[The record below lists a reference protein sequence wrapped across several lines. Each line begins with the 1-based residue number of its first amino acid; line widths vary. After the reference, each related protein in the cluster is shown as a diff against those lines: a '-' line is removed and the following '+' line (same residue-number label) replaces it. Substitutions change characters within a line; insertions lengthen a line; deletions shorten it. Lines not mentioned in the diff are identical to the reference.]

1 MTHCTGGADKHL
13 TQSDLFV
20 SGPEYYDI
28 FRIPALA
35 VTARGVFLAFIE
47 GCKPD
52 GRSGSRSVDA
62 PRGYGCRADP
72 EAGALSHLGV
82 ANLRCA
88 SGTCGGAWV
97 GVVQALA
104 ECGECC
110 GLPVPAY

>member
-47 GCKPD
+47 GCKPA
-52 GRSGSRSVDA
+52 GRSGSRSVDTD
-62 PRGYGCRADP
+62 RQCGCRAAFGP
-72 EAGALSHLGV
+72 
-82 ANLRCA
+82 RF
-88 SGTCGGAWV
+88 
-97 GVVQALA
+97 
-104 ECGECC
+104 
-110 GLPVPAY
+110 